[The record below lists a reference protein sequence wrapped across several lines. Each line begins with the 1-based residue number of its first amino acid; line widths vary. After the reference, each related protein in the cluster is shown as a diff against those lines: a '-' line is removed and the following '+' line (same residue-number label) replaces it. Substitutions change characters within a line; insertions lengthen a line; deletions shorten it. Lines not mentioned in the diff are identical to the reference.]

1 MSASAMQPMS
11 AANIALAIKERRN
24 FMSKQVQMY
33 ASVVVSFENPVDI
46 DKVDIDIGGFAVE
59 NEKGII
65 PFDFDASRFHIIQ
78 LSAKEYHIDYAS
90 GRAPAFYDFDVSDSC
105 DEEYAKIGLSHQDI
119 TAQFL
124 ASATRIAEF
133 YVGCNDVNGVPIPC
147 EISVKKIVFYN
158 EDGQRFAIKKDVL
171 QKSNKK

>member
-11 AANIALAIKERRN
+11 AANIALAIKESPTCGSGAILIN
-24 FMSKQVQMY
+24 KQ
-33 ASVVVSFENPVDI
+33 
-46 DKVDIDIGGFAVE
+46 
-59 NEKGII
+59 
-65 PFDFDASRFHIIQ
+65 DAD
-78 LSAKEYHIDYAS
+78 LT
-90 GRAPAFYDFDVSDSC
+90 V
-105 DEEYAKIGLSHQDI
+105 
-119 TAQFL
+119 AQFL

-158 EDGQRFAIKKDVL
+158 EDDQRFAIKKDVL